1 PSPRRD
7 ERIRLHAH
15 RGRRRGRLDRLS
27 RRRDLTPLAPPPR
40 VDTGPGPTDQGEP
53 KMCDCN
59 LSSYDAEAL
68 DSRAREAHTFA
79 GISRDPKDREFARD
93 LETRAEEIWDHLIE
107 AHEDRLPEPGE
118 Y

>member
-1 PSPRRD
+1 
-7 ERIRLHAH
+7 
-15 RGRRRGRLDRLS
+15 
-27 RRRDLTPLAPPPR
+27 
-40 VDTGPGPTDQGEP
+40 
-53 KMCDCN
+53 MCDCN
-59 LSSYDAEAL
+59 LSSYDARAL

-79 GISRDPKDREFARD
+79 GVSRDPKDREFARD